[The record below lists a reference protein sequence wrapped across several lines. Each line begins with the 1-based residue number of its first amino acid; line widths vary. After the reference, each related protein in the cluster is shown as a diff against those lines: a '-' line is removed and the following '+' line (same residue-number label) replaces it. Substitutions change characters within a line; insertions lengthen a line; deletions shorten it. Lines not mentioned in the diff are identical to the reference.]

1 MNDHVPVLLNEVI
14 TGLALKDSDIV
25 VDLTLGRGGH
35 SSEIL
40 KRIPRG
46 HLYAFDQD
54 ITALVEAEPYL
65 KGVSDNYTLIHANFV
80 DFVRELEHRGIT
92 SVDKV
97 FGDLGVSSPQ
107 FDDGSRGFSY
117 QSDAPLDMR
126 MDQTNNDLT
135 AASILN
141 TYSEKALTEIFYKYA
156 EHPYSP
162 CIAKNIVKHRAVAP
176 ITTTG
181 ELVEIIKASL
191 PDKEL
196 RKKGHPAKTIF
207 QAMRIA
213 VNDELGVLD
222 KVIDLSSE
230 IVNVDGR
237 IAFITFHSLEDRIVK
252 QKFKKLTSPLRASH
266 PLAMPSDDEAAK
278 YSPITRKPI
287 IASDAENEFNRRARS
302 AKLRIIKKERN

>member
-14 TGLALKDSDIV
+14 AGLALKDSDIV

-40 KRIPRG
+40 KRIPHG

-54 ITALVEAEPYL
+54 ITALVEAEPFL
-65 KGVSDNYTLIHANFV
+65 KAVGDNYTLIHANFV
-80 DFVRELEHRGIT
+80 DFASELNSRGVT
-92 SVDKV
+92 RVDKV

-117 QSDAPLDMR
+117 QNDAPLDMR
-126 MDQTNNDLT
+126 MDQINNKLT
-135 AASILN
+135 AALIVN

-156 EHPYSP
+156 EHSYSP
-162 CIAKNIVKHRAVAP
+162 RIAKNIVKHRAVTP

-181 ELVEIIKASL
+181 ELVEIIKESL

-207 QAMRIA
+207 QALRIA
-213 VNDELGVLD
+213 VNDELGVLA

-230 IVNVDGR
+230 VVSVDGR

-252 QKFKKLTSPLRASH
+252 QKFKILTSPVRATH
-266 PLAMPSDDEAAK
+266 PLAMPSDEEAAK
-278 YSPITRKPI
+278 FSPITRKPLV
-287 IASDAENEFNRRARS
+287 ATDEENEVNRRARS